1 MNKDGRGSYC
11 KQWTFTLNNPGD
23 DEQPDHVKAALGSKG
38 YRYLVFQLE
47 QGDNGT
53 PHYQGG
59 PHLGYRVG

>member
-1 MNKDGRGSYC
+1 MSKEHA
-11 KQWTFTLNNPGD
+11 KKLWTFTLNNPGA
-23 DEQPDHVKAALGSKG
+23 DEEPDKVKASLGAKG

-59 PHLGYRVG
+59 LPFGYRVG